1 MTNFWWVNQRRTAY
15 DAEKRLGLIWAPITD
30 TQGRR
35 LSHWE
40 RMDEV
45 TPDDVILHY
54 NDGRIVAV
62 SRALTRA
69 LRAQNPTN
77 DPRWQTDGRMIR
89 VEMDELD
96 VPVVKEAIQLSVRL
110 QFSGPSHPFT
120 KTGNVKQG
128 YFLQIPVDLAATIA
142 REGGFLADESEGP
155 AVLEV
160 GDTRAAGPT
169 ISVTADGR
177 SLATY
182 RPEQGQLARSLFQGR
197 ASTTCA
203 FCGRDLPVGL
213 LVAAHI
219 KPRHIATLRERA
231 DYNIVVPTCTLG
243 CDALFEH
250 GYVVVSDE
258 GAIQIGRHPSTPALK
273 TALEELTGRRV
284 EGFSELNAAYF
295 RWHKGAHTA
304 AR

>member
-15 DAEKRLGLIWAPITD
+15 SAEKRLGLVWAPITD
-30 TQGRR
+30 TRGRR

-45 TPDDVILHY
+45 TPDDVIFHY
-54 NDGRIVAV
+54 HDGRIVAV

-96 VPVVKEAIQLSVRL
+96 VPVLKDAIPLSVRL

-120 KTGNVKQG
+120 KTGSVKQG

-142 REGGFLADESEGP
+142 REGGFLVEESEGP

-160 GDTRAAGPT
+160 GDNRSAGPT
-169 ISVTADGR
+169 IRVTADGR
-177 SLATY
+177 SLSTY

-197 ASTTCA
+197 TSTVCA

-243 CDALFEH
+243 CDALFEQ
-250 GYVVVSDE
+250 GYAVVSDDGE
-258 GAIQIGRHPSTPALK
+258 IQVGRRPSTPALK
-273 TALEELTGRRV
+273 NALEELTGRRV
-284 EGFSELNAAYF
+284 EGFSGLNASYF
-295 RWHKGAHTA
+295 RWHRGAHIA
-304 AR
+304 AK